1 MARERLTKR
10 LAAAEGAEGNGGD
23 PEKPFPGTVNQPD
36 RKFVER
42 DHYHTFEHSVNHELP
57 DMRHDWQND
66 QRDEIGFP
74 IPTVASIR
82 AAASKAVKLSV
93 LLLGDKVAEDTI
105 EAQARDFMKMGS
117 DSLNESL
124 KRFADSENLYK
135 KAEEKEEEKVEA
147 KKAEEKEEEKVEAK
161 KAEEKVEE
169 KVEAKKAAN
178 PIENLGDKK
187 APPFTKEDGGKK
199 GEDKEEKVEAKKA
212 EEKVEE
218 KKEAKKAE
226 EKEEEKVEAKKA
238 EDKEEKVEAKKAEEK
253 VEEKVEA
260 KKAAELDIQLTAA
273 EDEEEGEVNAA
284 EEKLLASIFEAED
297 MEEEKE
303 AKKGEDEE
311 EKVEAKKASEK
322 KGVSKLGGQPKVA
335 SEGKE
340 IDLSNLWESA
350 PDVSKLF
357 E

>member
-42 DHYHTFEHSVNHELP
+42 DHYHTFEHTVNHELP

-82 AAASKAVKLSV
+82 AAASKAVKLAV
-93 LLLGDKVAEDTI
+93 LLLGDKVEENTI

-117 DSLNESL
+117 ESLNESL

-147 KKAEEKEEEKVEAK
+147 KKA
-161 KAEEKVEE
+161 
-169 KVEAKKAAN
+169 AN

-187 APPFTKEDGGKK
+187 APPFTKED
-199 GEDKEEKVEAKKA
+199 
-212 EEKVEE
+212 
-218 KKEAKKAE
+218 
-226 EKEEEKVEAKKA
+226 AKKA
-238 EDKEEKVEAKKAEEK
+238 EDKEEVKAKKSEDKE
-253 VEEKVEA
+253 EEKVEA

-297 MEEEKE
+297 MEE
-303 AKKGEDEE
+303 KKAEDEE

>member
-42 DHYHTFEHSVNHELP
+42 DHYHTFEHTVNHELP

-82 AAASKAVKLSV
+82 AAASKAVKLAV
-93 LLLGDKVAEDTI
+93 LLLGDKVEENTI

-117 DSLNESL
+117 ESLNESL

-147 KKAEEKEEEKVEAK
+147 KKA
-161 KAEEKVEE
+161 
-169 KVEAKKAAN
+169 AN

-187 APPFTKEDGGKK
+187 APPFTKEDAKK
-199 GEDKEEKVEAKKA
+199 AEDKEEVKAKKS
-212 EEKVEE
+212 ED
-218 KKEAKKAE
+218 
-226 EKEEEKVEAKKA
+226 KEEEKVEAKKA
-238 EDKEEKVEAKKAEEK
+238 EDKEEEKLEAKKAEDKEEEKVEAKKAEDKEEVK
-253 VEEKVEA
+253 AKKSEDKEEEKVEA

-297 MEEEKE
+297 MEE
-303 AKKGEDEE
+303 KKAEDEE